1 MPKPFVPEV
10 QIVEDAG
17 ASSLTNRPR
26 RGNARRGRQRRDFQR
41 DILPGLAS
49 LSRHEV
55 TEDIQIFGGLMR
67 ATGHTWNSSLTR
79 RNGTRNGG
87 TRGRRK
93 KVVDTSIPAPAPV
106 LTTTTVNSPL
116 IHQLNNIEASL
127 EDNKSLTGW
136 GKTPRRPRRHRCPA
150 GTPSAVL
157 LT

>member
-10 QIVEDAG
+10 QTVEDAG

-87 TRGRRK
+87 ARGRRK
-93 KVVDTSIPAPAPV
+93 KVVDTSTPV
-106 LTTTTVNSPL
+106 LATTTTTSPL
-116 IHQLNNIEASL
+116 IYQLNNIEASL

-136 GKTPRRPRRHRCPA
+136 GKTPRRPRRQRCPA
-150 GTPSAVL
+150 GNPPPVL